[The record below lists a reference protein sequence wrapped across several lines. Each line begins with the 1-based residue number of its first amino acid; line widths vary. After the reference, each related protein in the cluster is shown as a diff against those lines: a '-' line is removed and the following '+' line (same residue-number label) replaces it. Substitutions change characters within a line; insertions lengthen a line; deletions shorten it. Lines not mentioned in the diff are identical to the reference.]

1 MTRASVRT
9 TSTVSLSASGTTT
22 AASASA
28 SAPATQRQ
36 KLAAA
41 TRQRIFRI
49 ALAEFSDKG
58 LSGARVETIASRSKV
73 NIRMIYHYF
82 GGKEALYLEVLEF
95 VLARLREAELKL
107 KLDVDKIDPVTA
119 IVQLYDFIE
128 GHFAAHPELSK
139 LLSFENLNRARVMK
153 RSSAIPE
160 MSSPVL
166 SLLGTV
172 IARGE
177 SDGSLRKGMDA
188 LHLYVGLVSLCSF
201 HKSNAYTLSR
211 IFNTDMLAA
220 QWQEDHKVQAHEMVR
235 AFVVAGAGARA
246 GEAGTLKGAVVK
258 RKSTGV

>member
-9 TSTVSLSASGTTT
+9 TS
-22 AASASA
+22 ASAGSA
-28 SAPATQRQ
+28 APEAGAAAPTTQRQ

-49 ALAEFSDKG
+49 ALAEFADKG

-107 KLDVDKIDPVTA
+107 KLDVDRIDPVTA

-166 SLLGTV
+166 GLLGTV

-211 IFNTDMLAA
+211 IFKTDMLAD
-220 QWQEDHKVQAHEMVR
+220 QWQADHKAQAHEMVR
-235 AFVVAGAGARA
+235 AFVVAGG
-246 GEAGTLKGAVVK
+246 
-258 RKSTGV
+258 